1 MEDQSPTFPK
11 QDYTMWL
18 PHMTGMEGMEGFL
31 SVGERVWQDYTAY
44 SEADDEWSDAE
55 PVVPVEVLAR
65 MREIEGASEAE
76 WNRRGVEISAV
87 GWGPM
92 REWLSSK
99 AA

>member
-1 MEDQSPTFPK
+1 M
-11 QDYTMWL
+11 
-18 PHMTGMEGMEGFL
+18 